1 MSALLAGKN
10 GLVFG
15 IANHRSIAWAIAEAA
30 HRHGAR
36 VGVSYFGERLE
47 RRVKPLAEQI
57 DAPFCLPCDVGDDA
71 ALDGLFAAAAGAF
84 DRRLDFV
91 VHGVAFADRDD
102 LLNPFRQ
109 TSRAGHALAMDVSA
123 YSLTAMARRAA
134 PLMTDGGSLLTLTYH
149 GSQKVVPRYN
159 VMGVAK
165 AALEAS
171 VRYLAADLG
180 PEGIRVNG
188 VSAGPIKT
196 LAASG
201 IPGFRK
207 MLGVAA
213 DMAPLRRTVDQAEV
227 ADAAVFLLS
236 DMARG
241 ITGEVLHVD
250 AGQNIMATP
259 PLVD

>member
-47 RRVKPLAEQI
+47 RRVKPLAAQI

-71 ALDGLFAAAAGAF
+71 ALDACFEQAARAF
-84 DRRLDFV
+84 DGRLDFV
-91 VHGVAFADRDD
+91 VHGVAFAQRDD
-102 LLNPFRQ
+102 LLDRFSK
-109 TSRAGHALAMDVSA
+109 TSRDGHALAMDISA
-123 YSLTAMARRAA
+123 YSLTAMACRAA
-134 PLMTDGGSLLTLTYH
+134 PLMSAGGAIVTLTYH
-149 GSQKVVPRYN
+149 GAAKVVPRYN

-180 PEGIRVNG
+180 PDGIRVNA

-207 MLGVAA
+207 MLGAA
-213 DMAPLRRTVDQAEV
+213 AEMAPLRRTVDQAEV

-250 AGQNIMATP
+250 AGQSIMACP
-259 PLVD
+259 PLGD

>member
-1 MSALLAGKN
+1 MTALLAGKN

-15 IANHRSIAWAIAEAA
+15 VANHRSIAWAIAEAA

-47 RRVKPLAEQI
+47 RRVVPLAAQI
-57 DAPFCLPCDVGDDA
+57 DAPFCIPCDVSDDA
-71 ALDGLFAAAAGAF
+71 DLDACFAAAAEAF
-84 DRRLDFV
+84 DGRLDFV
-91 VHGVAFADRDD
+91 VHGVAFAQRDD
-102 LLNPFRQ
+102 LLNRFNL

-134 PLMTDGGSLLTLTYH
+134 PLMTEGGALLTLTYY
-149 GSQKVVPRYN
+149 GAEKVIPRYN

-165 AALEAS
+165 AALEAG

-180 PEGIRVNG
+180 PDGVRVNG
-188 VSAGPIKT
+188 ISAGPIKT

-207 MLGVAA
+207 MLGQAGEI
-213 DMAPLRRTVDQAEV
+213 APLRRTVDQAEV

-250 AGQNIMATP
+250 AGQNIMGAP
-259 PLVD
+259 PLAD